1 MAERPHLVIVGAGFA
16 GLYCA
21 RALKNA
27 PVRIT
32 VLDRQNHHLFQP
44 LLYQVATATLAVG
57 EIAAPIRHV
66 LRKQRNVEV
75 LLGDVK
81 AIDPVARKVLLVDR
95 SISYDQC
102 LLAAGTTHSYF
113 GHPEWARWAPGLK
126 TLEDAI
132 EIRRRILMAFE
143 MAERESDPARQ
154 RAWLTFVVVGAG
166 PTGVELAGALT
177 EIARFSMGG
186 DFRRIAP
193 EAARVVLVEAAPRVL
208 PPFAEPLSEKAR
220 RQLEKIGVEVRTG
233 TPVSRIDATGVT
245 LGAEHVAAHTVLWG
259 AGVAASPVARSLGV
273 ALDRAGRVRVMPDL
287 TVPGYPE
294 LYVAGDLAAIG
305 RDDGRPVPGVA
316 PAAIQMG
323 RHVARDVVR
332 SLRGEPREPFRYWD
346 KGSLAT
352 IGRADAVA
360 EFAGVRLSGLVAWL
374 AWLLVHIYFLIG
386 FRNRLAV
393 LAHWAWSY
401 VTFDR
406 GSRLITDTASHA
418 RVQALEAEE
427 AEAAAIARRRRREA

>member
-21 RALKNA
+21 RALSRA

-32 VLDRQNHHLFQP
+32 LLDRQNHHLFQP
-44 LLYQVATATLAVG
+44 LLYQVATATLSVG
-57 EIAAPIRHV
+57 DIAAPVRHV
-66 LRKQRNVEV
+66 FRKQKNVEV

-81 AIDPVARKVLLVDR
+81 SIDPVARRVLLGDR
-95 SISYDQC
+95 SLAYDHC

-113 GHPEWARWAPGLK
+113 GHPEWARYAPGLK

-132 EIRRRILMAFE
+132 EIRRRILTAFE
-143 MAERESDPARQ
+143 MAEREPDPARQ

-186 DFRRIAP
+186 DFRRIDP
-193 EAARVVLVEAAPRVL
+193 GAARVVLVEGAPRVL
-208 PPFAEPLSEKAR
+208 PPFPEPLSEKAR

-233 TPVSRIDATGVT
+233 TPVSRIDASGVT
-245 LGAEHVAAHTVLWG
+245 LGEEHLAARTVLWG

-294 LYVAGDLAAIG
+294 LYVAGDLAAIS
-305 RDDGRPVPGVA
+305 RPDGRPVPGVA

-323 RHVARDVVR
+323 RHVARNV
-332 SLRGEPREPFRYWD
+332 LAGLEGKPRQPFRYWD

-352 IGRADAVA
+352 IGRAAAVA
-360 EFAGVRLSGLVAWL
+360 EFAGIRLSGILAWL

-386 FRNRLAV
+386 FRNRFAV

-401 VTFDR
+401 VTFER

-418 RVQALEAEE
+418 RLQALEAEE
-427 AEAAAIARRRRREA
+427 AEAAAIARRRRTEG